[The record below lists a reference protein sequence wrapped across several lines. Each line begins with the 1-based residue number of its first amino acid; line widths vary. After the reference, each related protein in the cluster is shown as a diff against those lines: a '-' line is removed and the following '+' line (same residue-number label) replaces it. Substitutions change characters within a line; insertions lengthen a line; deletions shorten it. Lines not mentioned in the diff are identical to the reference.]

1 MQSEEKELKYSY
13 RFKLEAEPDGSRSEE
28 QSKSDI
34 QVYINDLLGAKKP
47 KSPKD
52 DLLTV

>member
-1 MQSEEKELKYSY
+1 MEPEEKGLRYSY
-13 RFKLEAEPDGSRSEE
+13 RFKLEAESDGSGSEE
-28 QSKSDI
+28 QSKADI
-34 QVYINDLLGAKKP
+34 QGYINDLLGARKP